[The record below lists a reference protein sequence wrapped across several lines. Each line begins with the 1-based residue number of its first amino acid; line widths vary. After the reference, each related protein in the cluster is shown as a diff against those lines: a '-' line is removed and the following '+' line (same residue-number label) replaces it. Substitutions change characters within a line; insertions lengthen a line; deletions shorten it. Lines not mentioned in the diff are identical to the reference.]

1 MRKIR
6 ELQRL
11 DSPPEPDRLGT
22 YETISRAYHRM
33 SEIGPPAP
41 SISRSIAQEIP
52 LSQLHTRFLYH
63 RAMSNHN
70 TINIYGETPLRI
82 PGDLGHLIHAKPVVT
97 ERSDAGRW
105 HCYLFV
111 VSVVKLGLFFRI
123 DSPLRL
129 SL

>member
-6 ELQRL
+6 ELQRP

-41 SISRSIAQEIP
+41 SISCSIAQEIP

-70 TINIYGETPLRI
+70 TINIYGETPLLGMAHAFEQQLKMDDIDSLSTEERL
-82 PGDLGHLIHAKPVVT
+82 DLRVDREMT
-97 ERSDAGRW
+97 ERDA
-105 HCYLFV
+105 
-111 VSVVKLGLFFRI
+111 
-123 DSPLRL
+123 
-129 SL
+129 